1 MYSLVLIVNEKTPNL
16 SIYLLSLVC
25 IGVYVFSMAKILNPS
40 LHPLPILPFIL
51 IGIVF
56 IFTIF
61 LHRTN
66 STKVKILL
74 WIGTISYFISNL
86 VHLPFEPILNLFLDL
101 LIFTI
106 FFLALTFSLE
116 FSTSSL
122 NMPDEPPVQK
132 SPSFL
137 SAYSDHF
144 SYVSKHVLF
153 DYIHLTKPRLMW
165 LLCLVAFAGMAV
177 SARSSLSFNTIVLT
191 LLGGILAIGA
201 SGTFNHI
208 FEADLDKNMSRTAN
222 RPLATQKISKSN
234 AWIFGITLA
243 TASTLIF
250 LTLNLFAALLALSAI
265 LYYSV
270 IYTLFLKPNTAQ
282 NTVIGGIAGSFPV
295 IIGSVAATAT
305 ITTDA
310 ILLAI
315 LIFFWTPAHFYN
327 LALTYKKD
335 FEQSGLPM
343 FPVVHGDAK
352 TRKHIL
358 FYFGATLISALLFFF
373 VSGLS
378 LLFFSVNSIFFIVFL
393 WTIILSH
400 YQPSRLT
407 SMRAFYA
414 SNLYLGALL
423 ISIILEI
430 LL

>member
-1 MYSLVLIVNEKTPNL
+1 
-16 SIYLLSLVC
+16 
-25 IGVYVFSMAKILNPS
+25 MAKTLNPP
-40 LHPLPILPFIL
+40 LHFLSNLFFVLTGSAAIIS
-51 IGIVF
+51 
-56 IFTIF
+56 IF
-61 LHRTN
+61 LHRNN
-66 STKVKILL
+66 SNRVTILL
-74 WIGTISYFISNL
+74 WIGVILYLISNL
-86 VHLPFEPILNLFLDL
+86 IPIPFEPFLNLIMDL

-106 FFLALTFSLE
+106 FFLSLTFSLE
-116 FSTSSL
+116 FHTSSFT
-122 NMPDEPPVQK
+122 MPDEPPVQK

-137 SAYSDHF
+137 SAHSAHF
-144 SYVSKHVLF
+144 SYISKHPLF
-153 DYIHLTKPRLMW
+153 DYVHLTKPRLMW

-177 SARSSLSFNTIVLT
+177 SARASLSLNTVVLT

-208 FEADLDKNMSRTAN
+208 FEADIDRNMSRTAN
-222 RPLATQKISKSN
+222 RPLATQRISTTN
-234 AWIFGITLA
+234 AWCFGIALGGT
-243 TASTLIF
+243 SILIF
-250 LTLNLFAALLALSAI
+250 LTLNLFAAFLALSAI
-265 LYYSV
+265 LFYSV
-270 IYTLFLKPNTAQ
+270 IYTLLLKPNTAQ

-295 IIGSVAATAT
+295 IIGSVAATAA

-358 FYFGATLISALLFFF
+358 FYFGATLISALLFLS

-378 LLFFSVNSIFFIVFL
+378 LLFFSVNSIFSIVFL
-393 WTIILSH
+393 WAIILSH

-407 SMRAFYA
+407 SMRAFHA

-423 ISIILEI
+423 ISIILEV

>member
-1 MYSLVLIVNEKTPNL
+1 MV
-16 SIYLLSLVC
+16 
-25 IGVYVFSMAKILNPS
+25 KILNAS
-40 LHPLPILPFIL
+40 LYSLQNLLFIL
-51 IGIVF
+51 IAIASL
-56 IFTIF
+56 FTIF
-61 LHRTN
+61 LHRNN
-66 STKVKILL
+66 SNKVKILL
-74 WIGTISYFISNL
+74 WIGTILYLIHPYDILFNL
-86 VHLPFEPILNLFLDL
+86 IAKTNPTHLLPGPFLNPFFDL

-106 FFLALTFSLE
+106 FFLSLTFSLE
-116 FSTSSL
+116 FYTSSFT
-122 NMPDEPPVQK
+122 MPDEPPVQK

-137 SAYSDHF
+137 SAYFAHF
-144 SYVSKHVLF
+144 SYISKHSLF
-153 DYIHLTKPRLMW
+153 NYVHLTKPRLMW

-177 SARSSLSFNTIVLT
+177 SARDSLSLNTIVLT

-208 FEADLDKNMSRTAN
+208 FEADLDRNMSRTAN
-222 RPLATQKISKSN
+222 RPLATQKISISN

-243 TASTLIF
+243 IASILIF
-250 LTLNLFAALLALSAI
+250 LTLNIFAAFLALSAI
-265 LYYSV
+265 LFYSV
-270 IYTLFLKPNTAQ
+270 IYTLLLKPNTAQ

-295 IIGSVAATAT
+295 IIGSVAATSA

-358 FYFGATLISALLFFF
+358 FYFGATLISALLFFS

-378 LLFFSVNSIFFIVFL
+378 LLFFFVNSIFSIVFL

-423 ISIILEI
+423 ISIILEV
-430 LL
+430 LFNLPAWGYPL

>member
-1 MYSLVLIVNEKTPNL
+1 
-16 SIYLLSLVC
+16 
-25 IGVYVFSMAKILNPS
+25 MAKILNPS
-40 LHPLPILPFIL
+40 PHFLPNLFFVLTGSAAIIS
-51 IGIVF
+51 
-56 IFTIF
+56 IF
-61 LHRTN
+61 LHRNN
-66 STKVKILL
+66 SNRVKILL
-74 WIGTISYFISNL
+74 WIGTILYF
-86 VHLPFEPILNLFLDL
+86 ILNLIPIPSEPFLNLIMDL

-106 FFLALTFSLE
+106 FFLSLTFSLE
-116 FSTSSL
+116 FYTSSFT
-122 NMPDEPPVQK
+122 MPDEPPIQK

-137 SAYSDHF
+137 FAYFAKF
-144 SYVSKHVLF
+144 SYISKHPLF

-177 SARSSLSFNTIVLT
+177 SAKTSLSFNTTVLT
-191 LLGGILAIGA
+191 LLGGIFAIGA

-208 FEADLDKNMSRTAN
+208 FEVDLDRNMSRTAN
-222 RPLATQKISKSN
+222 RPLATRKISLSN
-234 AWIFGITLA
+234 AWIFGIFLA
-243 TASTLIF
+243 ITSVLIF
-250 LTLNLFAALLALSAI
+250 STLNLFTALLGLSAI
-265 LYYSV
+265 IYYSV
-270 IYTLFLKPNTAQ
+270 IYTLLLKPNTVQ
-282 NTVIGGIAGSFPV
+282 NTVIGGVAGSFPV

-305 ITTDA
+305 ITLEA

-327 LALTYKKD
+327 LALTYKSD

-358 FYFGATLISALLFFF
+358 FYFGATLISALLFFS
-373 VSGLS
+373 VSDLS

-400 YQPSRLT
+400 YRPSQLT

-423 ISIILEI
+423 IAIILEV